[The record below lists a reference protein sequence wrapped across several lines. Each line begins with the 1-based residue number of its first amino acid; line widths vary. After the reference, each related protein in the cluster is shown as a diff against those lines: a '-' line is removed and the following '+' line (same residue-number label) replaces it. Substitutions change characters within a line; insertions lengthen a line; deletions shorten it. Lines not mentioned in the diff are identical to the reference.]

1 MFQAFYFLTKEFI
14 SRGKLQLRLSLFIF
28 PVQHPLVVSSSCSF
42 YAAPARFHIWS
53 SEVGTS
59 RSSLSCA
66 CDLSI
71 IFLSLSKNFHL
82 SITLIVDDDY
92 KRTGNAEK
100 TRAQEDSQRDK
111 EHKNVVS
118 MRFLKL

>member
-1 MFQAFYFLTKEFI
+1 MF
-14 SRGKLQLRLSLFIF
+14 SL
-28 PVQHPLVVSSSCSF
+28 L
-42 YAAPARFHIWS
+42 
-53 SEVGTS
+53 GM
-59 RSSLSCA
+59 
-66 CDLSI
+66 
-71 IFLSLSKNFHL
+71 
-82 SITLIVDDDY
+82 TLIVDDDY